1 MENQNQESNKQMT
14 EIDRYD
20 RYKKQV
26 YKRYKNKYDTDE
38 EFRKSEHKR
47 AATYRSEKY
56 KTDPEFREKAKAY
69 QRALYAKKKELKMK
83 EYEELQK
90 VKLNEE

>member
-1 MENQNQESNKQMT
+1 MEKENKEPNKQMT
-14 EIDRYD
+14 EIERYD

-26 YKRYKNKYDTDE
+26 YKCYKKKYDTDE

-47 AATYRSEKY
+47 VATYTSERY

-69 QRALYAKKKELKMK
+69 QRAIYAKRKELRMK

-90 VKLNEE
+90 AKSNQE